1 MKPLRFAL
9 LLKYTG
15 MGTQTLSTVDST
27 EEGYWVQLKKETNE
41 AILSWSKRLEC
52 FARQGQAEQLSKSR
66 KKILATT

>member
-15 MGTQTLSTVDST
+15 MGTQTLSSVDST

-41 AILSWSKRLEC
+41 AIVC
-52 FARQGQAEQLSKSR
+52 
-66 KKILATT
+66 